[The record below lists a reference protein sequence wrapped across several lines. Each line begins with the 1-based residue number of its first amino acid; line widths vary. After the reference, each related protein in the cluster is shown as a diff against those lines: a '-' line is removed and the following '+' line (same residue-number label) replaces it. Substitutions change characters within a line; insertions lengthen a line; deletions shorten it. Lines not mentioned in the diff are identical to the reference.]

1 MMLDQVDVHGAD
13 GSHGS
18 EVAEFSTVSS
28 TVTGAV
34 SATLANGLATG
45 AALVS
50 TGMHAVA
57 ELAKTGISGKEE
69 SQETVKE
76 ADNTAENAD
85 STKTDGLRLQFGTFD
100 DSLADNIL
108 GDAPSGVPALANGH
122 GSGSVATE
130 DLSAASSLA
139 GSLVNL
145 SPVPSQSIDAKPF
158 IPGHAEISPL
168 EAGTATKRVSAAL
181 NVNAPSF
188 TPGAAPLSVA
198 NNGAV
203 GAAAAPGAGAPNGAA
218 ADVMWS
224 DVGITDET
232 DSSHDWSQWGYAD
245 QAVWNDEYQQY
256 GTWGLGND
264 GQYMWYPSQVTSN
277 WDPAYAGGQYWNA
290 SEGYYVNG
298 RMNGGYTANKHAAAA
313 DDGKHQNG
321 QMAGQAGTGKR
332 ARKEKRKE
340 GKQQSLKDTHG
351 AEAVRSASLAVLEQ
365 QFPAYSSASLA
376 DMLAA
381 SKDDLARALDML
393 AALEAEQVKA
403 PADGPKGEVLILDE
417 ENFPSLSAAN
427 SPAKPLSKR
436 TAAAAATARPASPD
450 TPLHTRAD
458 ESTPGASRSA
468 SPAPVVPAERPAAAA
483 EPEAAGEGQVD
494 VESAAQPAAEGSAA
508 SAGEEV
514 ATAEAGPVMAG
525 GAPQTPKAA
534 GATEAEAPEAA
545 PEEPSASGKNALE
558 LAESQGG
565 APAQPQLFAPPAPAW
580 GRKEKPAFLLASDTD
595 AAADGNAH
603 AAQAAPV
610 DAPKRAVPIT
620 NASVARKGGRRGSAG
635 GNAPWVATGAAADA
649 QYTEA
654 RTIARDHMRLRNQFF
669 QQATQAYLG
678 GDKAL
683 AKELGAKG
691 RWHAQ
696 QMAAAHCEASDAIFR
711 ARNPPA
717 KGNGGQLAV
726 IDLHGQH
733 VAEAL
738 KLLRREVTRL
748 RGQNRQPAKASNH
761 TIQVLVGT
769 NHHSKGKHSPMRLP
783 AAVEEFL
790 KNEGI
795 AFKKPQPGA
804 LEFSV

>member
-1 MMLDQVDVHGAD
+1 MMLDQEDVHGAD
-13 GSHGS
+13 GLHGS
-18 EVAEFSTVSS
+18 EVAEYSTVSG
-28 TVTGAV
+28 TV

-50 TGMHAVA
+50 TGLHAAA
-57 ELAKTGISGKEE
+57 ELAKTGIPGKEQDRE
-69 SQETVKE
+69 GAKE
-76 ADNTAENAD
+76 ADNAAENMERTE
-85 STKTDGLRLQFGTFD
+85 SSKTEGLRLQFGTFD
-100 DSLADNIL
+100 DTLADNIL
-108 GDAPSGVPALANGH
+108 GDAPSGMTALANGH
-122 GSGSVATE
+122 GSGSVAPE
-130 DLSAASSLA
+130 SLSAASSQA

-158 IPGHAEISPL
+158 IPGIAEISPL
-168 EAGTATKRVSAAL
+168 EAGAATKRASTAL

-188 TPGAAPLSVA
+188 TPGAAPLSAA
-198 NNGAV
+198 NNGT
-203 GAAAAPGAGAPNGAA
+203 AAAAVPGAGAPNGAA

-245 QAVWNDEYQQY
+245 QTVWNDEYQQY
-256 GTWGLGND
+256 GTWALGND
-264 GQYMWYPSQVTSN
+264 GQYMWYPSQVASN

-290 SEGYYVNG
+290 NEGYYING
-298 RMNGGYTANKHAAAA
+298 RMNGGYAANKNAAAA
-313 DDGKHQNG
+313 AEGKHQNG
-321 QMAGQAGTGKR
+321 QQAVQAGTGKR

-351 AEAVRSASLAVLEQ
+351 AEAVRSASLAVLEE

-381 SKDDLARALDML
+381 SKDDLTRALDML

-403 PADGPKGEVLILDE
+403 PADIPKGEVLILDE
-417 ENFPSLSAAN
+417 ENFPSLSAAS

-436 TAAAAATARPASPD
+436 AAAAAATPRPASPD
-450 TPLHTRAD
+450 TPLQTRA
-458 ESTPGASRSA
+458 TPDASRST
-468 SPAPVVPAERPAAAA
+468 SPAPVVPAVRPAAAA
-483 EPEAAGEGQVD
+483 EPEATAEGEVD
-494 VESAAQPAAEGSAA
+494 VQSAAQPAAEDAAASTGEEAGAAQAAGPAIVDSAA
-508 SAGEEV
+508 PE
-514 ATAEAGPVMAG
+514 
-525 GAPQTPKAA
+525 TPEAA
-534 GATEAEAPEAA
+534 GVTEAEAA
-545 PEEPSASGKNALE
+545 PEEPSSSGKDAPE
-558 LAESQGG
+558 LAESNGG
-565 APAQPQLFAPPAPAW
+565 PSAQPQLLAPPAPAW
-580 GRKEKPAFLLASDTD
+580 GRKEKPAFLLASTTD
-595 AAADGNAH
+595 AAADENTH
-603 AAQAAPV
+603 AAKDAPL

-654 RTIARDHMRLRNQFF
+654 RTTARDHMRLRNTFF

-696 QMAAAHCEASDAIFR
+696 QMAAAHSEASEAIFR
-711 ARNPPA
+711 ARNPAA

-738 KLLRREVTRL
+738 KLLRREVTKL
-748 RGQNRQPAKASNH
+748 RVQNRQPAKAGNR
-761 TIQVLVGT
+761 TIQILVGT
-769 NHHSKGKHSPMRLP
+769 NHHSKGKHSTMRLP
-783 AAVEEFL
+783 ATVEDFL

-795 AFKKPQPGA
+795 AFKKAQPGA